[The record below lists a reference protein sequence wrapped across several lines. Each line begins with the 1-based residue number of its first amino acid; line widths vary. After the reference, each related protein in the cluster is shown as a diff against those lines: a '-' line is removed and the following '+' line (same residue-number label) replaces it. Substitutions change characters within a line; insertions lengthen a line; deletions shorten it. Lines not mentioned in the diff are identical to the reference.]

1 MNTIGTFKNL
11 DALNKYSDTV
21 KRNAQGE
28 IVFIE
33 DIQEYYMYDGDNW
46 MPLPKAEAENDG
58 LSMNLYDLNKSL
70 IASLPAPTT
79 DDLIEMEKTICNFDN
94 GEADYFM
101 LLCKDI
107 SYYTIFTAKS
117 NYKEFKNLG
126 EAVITCITES
136 IGTVIAVDKT
146 EDEVA
151 IEIWVRTAENDVYCM
166 YLFDATNMI
175 VYYEG

>member
-33 DIQEYYMYDGDNW
+33 DIQEYYMYNGDNW
-46 MPLPKAEAENDG
+46 MPLPKADAENDG

-70 IASLPAPTT
+70 IASLPAPTA
-79 DDLIEMEKTICNFDN
+79 DDFIKMEKTICDFDN
-94 GEADYFM
+94 GEFDYFM

-107 SYYTIFTAKS
+107 S
-117 NYKEFKNLG
+117 
-126 EAVITCITES
+126 
-136 IGTVIAVDKT
+136 
-146 EDEVA
+146 
-151 IEIWVRTAENDVYCM
+151 
-166 YLFDATNMI
+166 
-175 VYYEG
+175 